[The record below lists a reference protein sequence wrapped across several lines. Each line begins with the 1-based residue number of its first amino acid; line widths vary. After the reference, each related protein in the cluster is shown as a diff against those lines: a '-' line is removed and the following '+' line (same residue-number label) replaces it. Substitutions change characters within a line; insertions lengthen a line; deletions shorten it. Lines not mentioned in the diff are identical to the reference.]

1 MKRNKILQIWISLA
15 VLALI
20 LIISLVFYIENLNK
34 GFESEVVQSLEE
46 VAGQGAVAVQT
57 EINGKMNL
65 LKDLATIFYVDSD
78 ENPEEILKKVK
89 DEMEPIVE
97 NNGFLRMGVILPDGM
112 AYTTAGEIYDAG
124 DKDFFQTAMAGETAI
139 SGRILLEGTEDVF
152 VNVYSTPILDKNTG
166 EPIAVLIATYL
177 TENFRATLE
186 VTSFNGEGYSYMV
199 TNTGD
204 VVVDSAHK
212 TSFQNMSNVYLSIQ
226 NADKKNG
233 KSIEQLQYYMTQNQ
247 NGILIFRNKVD
258 KYMYCTPIGLNDWYL
273 LTVVPVR
280 IIDRQLNLVIQ
291 HTVILVIVLVVVF
304 FALVWFILQQQKKR
318 QEELMD
324 LAYVDPVTGG
334 NTYVKFQQIFE
345 ETVRNNPNIKF
356 ALLSLDLNKFKLIND
371 LYGYDEGDRIIR
383 NMDITWR
390 KLFRMHECC
399 GHRTAD
405 RFVVLLTYDTQEEL
419 EERIRSYRKLLQETS
434 TGGYKLSLRVGIY
447 LIEEPDETFSTV
459 FNRSMMAFAAAK
471 DMGNHFFAVYNSNME
486 EQLVWEQYVED
497 YFSTALRNH
506 EFVVYYQAKINAETG
521 KVSGA
526 EALVRWIRP
535 DGTIIPPGRF
545 ISVLENNGTIAE
557 LDRYMFREVCL
568 RQKAWLEEGK
578 AIVPVSVNLS
588 RVQLAERNFVDTY
601 AEILEA
607 TGLPSQ
613 YVALEFTESAMFD
626 NEEILRNTV
635 DQLHAL
641 GIKVLIDDFGVGY
654 SSMMTLKVIPV
665 DILKMDKSFID
676 TIGDERSD
684 KIVVGMIEFALSLGM
699 TVTAEGVEND
709 QQYKFLR
716 SHRCD
721 DIQGYFFSVPVPAR
735 EYCEKFLISA

>member
-1 MKRNKILQIWISLA
+1 MKRNKLLQIWFSLA
-15 VLALI
+15 VLTII
-20 LIISLVFYIENLNK
+20 LISSLVIYIRNLNK
-34 GFESEVVQSLEE
+34 GFQNEVIQSLEE
-46 VAGQGAVAVQT
+46 VSGQGAVAVRT
-57 EINGKMNL
+57 EIDGKMNL
-65 LKDLATIFYVDSD
+65 LKDLATVLDIDL
-78 ENPEEILKKVK
+78 EGEPEYIIGEVR
-89 DEMEPIVE
+89 EQMGPIVE
-97 NNGFLRMGVILPDGM
+97 NNGFLSMGLILSDGTT
-112 AYTTAGEIYDAG
+112 YTTAGRVFDASEQE
-124 DKDFFQTAMAGETAI
+124 FFQSAMAGETGI
-139 SGRILLEGTEDVF
+139 SGRISWDNGEGVF
-152 VNVYSTPILDKNTG
+152 ANVYSTPILNKTTG
-166 EPIAVLIATYL
+166 EPEAVLIATYL

-204 VVVDSAHK
+204 VVVDSAHR

-226 NADKKNG
+226 NADKRNG
-233 KSIEQLQYYMTQNQ
+233 GSIEQLQDYMNHGQ
-247 NGILIFRNKVD
+247 NGVLIFRNKID
-258 KYMYCTPIGLNDWYL
+258 KYMYCMPVGLNDWYL
-273 LTVVPVR
+273 LTVVPVS
-280 IIDRQLNLVIQ
+280 IIDQQMNRVIRN
-291 HTVILVIVLVVVF
+291 TVILVVVLLVVFAVLVW
-304 FALVWFILQQQKKR
+304 LLLEQQKKR
-318 QEELMD
+318 QEELMN

-334 NTYVKFQQIFE
+334 YTYVKFQQVYE
-345 ETVRNNPNIKF
+345 ETVRNNPNMNF
-356 ALLSLDLNKFKLIND
+356 ALLALDLNKFKLIND

-383 NMDITWR
+383 NMDIIWR
-390 KLFRMHECC
+390 KLFRTYECC

-405 RFVVLLTYDTQEEL
+405 RFVVLLTYNDREEL
-419 EERIRSYRKLLQETS
+419 VERIRSYREQLQETS
-434 TGGYKLSLRVGIY
+434 NGGYKLSLRVGIY
-447 LIEEPDETFSTV
+447 LIEDFDEVFSTV
-459 FNRSMMAFAAAK
+459 FNRSMMAFAMAK
-471 DMGNHFFAVYNSNME
+471 ETGNHFFAFYNPNME
-486 EQLVWEQYVED
+486 EQMVWEQYVEN
-497 YFSTALRNH
+497 YFSTALRNK

-521 KVSGA
+521 EVSGA

-557 LDRYMFREVCL
+557 LDRYMFQEVCL
-568 RQKAWLEEGK
+568 RQKAWLDEGK
-578 AIVPVSVNLS
+578 PIVPVSVNLS
-588 RVQLAERNFVDTY
+588 RVQLAERNFVDKY

-613 YVALEFTESAMFD
+613 FVALEFTESAMFD
-626 NEEILRNTV
+626 NEEILRKTV

-699 TVTAEGVEND
+699 SVTAEGVEND

-735 EYCEKFLISA
+735 EYCDKFLIPA

>member
-1 MKRNKILQIWISLA
+1 MKRNKRLHIWFSLVVLTVIL
-15 VLALI
+15 V
-20 LIISLVFYIENLNK
+20 ISLVFYIKSLNK
-34 GFESEVVQSLEE
+34 GFQVEVIQSLEE
-46 VAGQGAVAVQT
+46 VSEQGRVAVQT
-57 EINGKMNL
+57 EIDGKMNL
-65 LKDLATIFYVDSD
+65 LKGLATVFEVSQE
-78 ENPEEILKKVK
+78 ENGEELLDRVK
-89 DEMEPIVE
+89 AEMLPIVE
-97 NNGFLRMGVILPDGM
+97 NNDFLSMGVILPDGM
-112 AYTTAGEIYDAG
+112 AYTTNGAVYDAG
-124 DKDFFQTAMAGETAI
+124 EQEFFQSAMAGKTEI
-139 SGRILLEGTEDVF
+139 SGRIPLTDEGGF
-152 VNVYSTPILDKNTG
+152 ANVYSTPILDNATG
-166 EPIAVLIATYL
+166 LPKAVLIAAYR
-177 TENFRATLE
+177 TEKFRSTLE
-186 VTSFNGEGYSYMV
+186 VTSFHGEGYSYMV

-204 VVVDSAHK
+204 VVVDSAHR
-212 TSFQNMSNVYLSIQ
+212 TSFQNMSNVYQSIQ
-226 NADKKNG
+226 NADKRNG
-233 KSIEQLQYYMTQNQ
+233 ESIKQLQYYMDHSQS
-247 NGILIFRNKVD
+247 GVLIFRNKVD
-258 KYMYCTPIGLNDWYL
+258 KYMYCTPAGINDWYL

-280 IIDRQLNLVIQ
+280 IIDRQLNRVIQ
-291 HTVILVIVLVVVF
+291 NTVVLIIVLILVF
-304 FALVWFILQQQKKR
+304 FGLVWLILQQQKKR
-318 QEELMD
+318 QEELMN
-324 LAYVDPVTGG
+324 LAYVDPITGG
-334 NTYVKFQQIFE
+334 YTYVKFQEIFE
-345 ETVRNNPNIKF
+345 GTVRNNSNLKF
-356 ALLSLDLNKFKLIND
+356 ALLALDLNKFKLIND

-383 NMDITWR
+383 NMDAIWKR
-390 KLFRMHECC
+390 MFRMYECC

-405 RFVVLLTYDTQEEL
+405 RFAVLLTYETKEEL
-419 EERIRSYRKLLQETS
+419 EQRIRNYRKQLQEVS
-434 TGGYKLSLRVGIY
+434 NGGYKLSLRVGIY
-447 LIEEPDETFSTV
+447 LIESPDESFSTV

-471 DMGNHFFAVYNSNME
+471 EMGNHFFAFYDPNME
-486 EQLVWEQYVED
+486 EQLVWEQYVEN
-497 YFSTALRNH
+497 YFSTALRNR

-521 KVSGA
+521 EVSGA

-557 LDRYMFREVCL
+557 LDRYMFKEVCL
-568 RQKAWLEEGK
+568 RQKAWLDEGK
-578 AIVPVSVNLS
+578 TIVPVSVNLS

-607 TGLPSQ
+607 TGLPSR

-626 NEEILRNTV
+626 NEEILRKTV

-699 TVTAEGVEND
+699 SVTAEGVEND

-735 EYCEKFLISA
+735 EYCEKFLVTA